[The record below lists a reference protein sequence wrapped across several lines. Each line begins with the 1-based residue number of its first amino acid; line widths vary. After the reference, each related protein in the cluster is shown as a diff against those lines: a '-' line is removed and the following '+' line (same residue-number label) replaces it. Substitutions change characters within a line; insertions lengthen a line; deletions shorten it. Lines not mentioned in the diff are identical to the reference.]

1 MLRVVLATD
10 LVVSALLSTTE
21 HATRVR
27 EAWQQKRIVPLISTE
42 TAHELIRTLAYPRF
56 ALEERHQQELLADY
70 LPYCEV
76 VGPVTPSGMLPRCRD
91 PHDTKFLELAD
102 AGKAALLVSDAPAL
116 RELAPDLSIRLVA
129 TADFA
134 P

>member
-1 MLRVVLATD
+1 MRVVLGTQ
-10 LVVSALLSTTE
+10 VVLSALLATTPQ
-21 HATRVR
+21 ALRIR

-56 ALEERHQQELLADY
+56 GLEPRYQQELLADY

-76 VGPVTPSGMLPRCRD
+76 VGPVIPSGKLPLCRD
-91 PHDTKFLELAD
+91 PDDTKFLELAD
-102 AGKAALLVSDAPAL
+102 AGGAELLVSDAPAL
-116 RELAPDLSIRLVA
+116 REIAPDLTLRLIA
-129 TADFA
+129 SADFA